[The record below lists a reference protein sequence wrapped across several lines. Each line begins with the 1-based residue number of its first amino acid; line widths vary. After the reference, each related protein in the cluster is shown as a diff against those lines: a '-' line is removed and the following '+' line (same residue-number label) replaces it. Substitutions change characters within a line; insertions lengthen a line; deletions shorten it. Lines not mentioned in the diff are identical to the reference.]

1 MTVVDADESPV
12 VIADDA
18 DLRLRQ
24 IFPVFQSGLRSSDQP
39 ITFLRPDQVQMGWES
54 WSWDYGWVGRCNS
67 ELVARLRERK
77 GRGITQPRALA

>member
-39 ITFLRPDQVQMGWES
+39 ITFLRPDQVLYTNM
-54 WSWDYGWVGRCNS
+54 WDYTVRI
-67 ELVARLRERK
+67 LKIQLRL
-77 GRGITQPRALA
+77 